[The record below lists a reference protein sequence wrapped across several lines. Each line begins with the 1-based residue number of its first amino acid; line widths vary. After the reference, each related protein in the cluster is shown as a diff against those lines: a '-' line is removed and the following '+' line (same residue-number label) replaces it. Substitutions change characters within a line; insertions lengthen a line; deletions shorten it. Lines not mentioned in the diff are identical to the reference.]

1 MSFMAQWTLEEIV
14 EATGGRLYYGDP
26 KTVASGVSFDTRTIK
41 ENNVFVPMVADRNG
55 HEFIQSAID
64 NGASVAFWSDPIE
77 TAPQS
82 IAIIE
87 VTDTLVAFQQFAQ
100 AYLKKI
106 KPKVVAIT
114 GSNGKTTTKDMVAAV
129 ASSTFKTHKTVGNF
143 NNHIGLPLT
152 ILEMGEDTEVI
163 VLEMGMSG
171 RDEISLLSK
180 IAKPDIS
187 VITMIGES
195 HIEFLGSREGI
206 ADAKFEIIDGMQG
219 GTLIYP
225 GEEPL
230 LSKKVIGPSVSKHVG
245 TIKTFGKQEGNDL
258 YPLIIEPSIRSTQFT
273 TNRDDQLSCTLPIP
287 GVYNVQNALAAILV
301 GEELGIDYET
311 AYHSLTH
318 FELTKNRLEWKK
330 GWNDSVLLND
340 AYNASPSSMKAALNY
355 FQQID
360 VVGKKIVVL
369 GDILELGEFAKEM
382 HVSLHK
388 AIHPDAIDLLVL
400 YGKDMTYLYEEMTK
414 HMSTD
419 RLFHFEGDKEP
430 LIQFLKDS
438 IQPNDTVLLKS
449 SRSTGLL
456 EVVSEL
462 SQSEK
467 G

>member
-1 MSFMAQWTLEEIV
+1 
-14 EATGGRLYYGDP
+14 
-26 KTVASGVSFDTRTIK
+26 
-41 ENNVFVPMVADRNG
+41 
-55 HEFIQSAID
+55 
-64 NGASVAFWSDPIE
+64 
-77 TAPQS
+77 
-82 IAIIE
+82 
-87 VTDTLVAFQQFAQ
+87 
-100 AYLKKI
+100 
-106 KPKVVAIT
+106 
-114 GSNGKTTTKDMVAAV
+114 
-129 ASSTFKTHKTVGNF
+129 
-143 NNHIGLPLT
+143 
-152 ILEMGEDTEVI
+152 
-163 VLEMGMSG
+163 
-171 RDEISLLSK
+171 
-180 IAKPDIS
+180 
-187 VITMIGES
+187 
-195 HIEFLGSREGI
+195 
-206 ADAKFEIIDGMQG
+206 
-219 GTLIYP
+219 
-225 GEEPL
+225 
-230 LSKKVIGPSVSKHVG
+230 
-245 TIKTFGKQEGNDL
+245 
-258 YPLIIEPSIRSTQFT
+258 
-273 TNRDDQLSCTLPIP
+273 LSCTLPIP

-382 HVSLHK
+382 HVSLHE

-419 RLFHFEGDKEP
+419 HLFHFEGDKEP

-438 IQPNDTVLLKS
+438 VQPNDTVLLKS

-462 SQSEK
+462 SQSENE
-467 G
+467 

>member
-1 MSFMAQWTLEEIV
+1 MAKWTLEEIV
-14 EATGGRLYYGDP
+14 EATGGRLRYGDN
-26 KTVASGVSFDTRTIK
+26 KILVSGVSFDTRTIK
-41 ENNVFVPMVADRNG
+41 EGDLFVPMVADRNG
-55 HEFIQSAID
+55 HDFVQSAID
-64 NGASVAFWSDPIE
+64 NGARVAFWSDPIE
-77 TAPQS
+77 KAPQT

-100 AYLKKI
+100 AYLKKVN
-106 KPKVVAIT
+106 PKVIAIT

-129 ASSTFKTHKTVGNF
+129 SSSTFKTHKTVGNF

-152 ILEMGEDTEVI
+152 ILEMAEDTEVI

-180 IAKPDIS
+180 IAEPDIS

-230 LSKKVIGPSVSKHVG
+230 LSKKVTTLSLSDRVG
-245 TIKTFGKQEGNDL
+245 TIKTFGKQPGNDL
-258 YPLIIEPSIRSTQFT
+258 YPLTIEPSIRSTRFT
-273 TNRDDQLSCTLPIP
+273 TNIDKQVACTLPIP

-301 GEELGIDYET
+301 GQELGINYET

-318 FELTKNRLEWKK
+318 FELTKNRLEWKN

-355 FQQID
+355 FQSID

-369 GDILELGEFAKEM
+369 GDILELGDFAEDM
-382 HVSLHK
+382 HASLHE
-388 AIHPDAIDLLVL
+388 AIQPEAIDMLVL
-400 YGKDMTYLYEEMTK
+400 YGKDMAFLYKEMTK
-414 HMSTD
+414 KMSSD
-419 RLFHFEGDKEP
+419 RLYHFEGDKAP
-430 LIQFLKDS
+430 LIQFLKENL
-438 IQPNDTVLLKS
+438 QPNDTVLLKS

-462 SQSEK
+462 SQGEK